1 MVLSVYLGM
10 RYVTGG
16 GVLAFPLNKDANGQ
30 REVIRG
36 HSFRAREG
44 VQYDVN
50 AVWPLLSGVKPND
63 PNLAPPFVDPR
74 EVLEGEPQVEEG
86 VLDDMPAVPAPSRRG
101 QCASKKLK
109 RHQQHGT
116 QKKKPWMLI

>member
-1 MVLSVYLGM
+1 M

-16 GVLAFPLNKDANGQ
+16 GVLAFPLNQDANGQ

-50 AVWPLLSGVKPND
+50 AV
-63 PNLAPPFVDPR
+63 LAIV
-74 EVLEGEPQVEEG
+74 
-86 VLDDMPAVPAPSRRG
+86 
-101 QCASKKLK
+101 
-109 RHQQHGT
+109 
-116 QKKKPWMLI
+116 

>member
-16 GVLAFPLNKDANGQ
+16 GVLAFPLNQDANGQ

-50 AVWPLLSGVKPND
+50 AVWPLLSEMIQMLHHLLLIQGKFWKV
-63 PNLAPPFVDPR
+63 NLR
-74 EVLEGEPQVEEG
+74 L
-86 VLDDMPAVPAPSRRG
+86 
-101 QCASKKLK
+101 KK
-109 RHQQHGT
+109 GF
-116 QKKKPWMLI
+116 